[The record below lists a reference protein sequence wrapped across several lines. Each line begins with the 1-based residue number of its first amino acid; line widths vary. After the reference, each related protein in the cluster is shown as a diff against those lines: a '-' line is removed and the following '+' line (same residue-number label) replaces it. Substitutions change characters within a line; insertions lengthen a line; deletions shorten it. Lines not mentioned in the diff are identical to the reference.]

1 MERPRRPVIPVQPVA
16 GRPSAEALARI
27 DWRWHWA
34 TLGWAPH
41 RLGFFLAL
49 VVLGMASL
57 WWAGVQAAPLAPL
70 LVPPAV
76 LPPAVVHAA
85 VMKLGDGSGDA
96 VVRVSDCGPGF
107 DWRSWLRFRRQVAS
121 PSVSWSNVPTWG
133 RGLVIMQ
140 AGARAMWWN
149 EQGNEVSLRF
159 SVREGGDCCAS
170 ERSSGGRA
178 RGG

>member
-1 MERPRRPVIPVQPVA
+1 MEQSFVIPARIGGLVGHAARIVEA
-16 GRPSAEALARI
+16 IGDGYRRGLVLSAVHEALTNAVIYGALRIPASERGRDVDELLGRILARE
-27 DWRWHWA
+27 A
-34 TLGWAPH
+34 TEPE
-41 RLGFFLAL
+41 
-49 VVLGMASL
+49 
-57 WWAGVQAAPLAPL
+57 
-70 LVPPAV
+70 
-76 LPPAVVHAA
+76 AVVHAA